1 MKRSAG
7 FTLIEL
13 VIVIIILGI
22 LAVTAAPKFLNLQAD
37 AKEGVL
43 KGVEASMKSAS
54 SLVYSKS
61 VIAGVET
68 KDATA
73 AETVKVNGPDV
84 AVVYGYPRADEVIGL
99 LDISATSSTS
109 GTADFY
115 YKLTSTT
122 DVTVWPFGSDY
133 SQDACSVKFTN
144 SVSAGTRPVI
154 VTTPGC

>member
-61 VIAGVET
+61 VIAGLEARPSGAVS
-68 KDATA
+68 
-73 AETVKVNGPDV
+73 VNGV
-84 AVVYGYPRADEVIGL
+84 SVVVVNGYPRADEVIGL
-99 LDISATSSTS
+99 LDISATSSATATS
-109 GTADFY
+109 GSDFY
-115 YKLTSTT
+115 YKLTGTS
-122 DVTVWPFGSDY
+122 DVSVWPLGSNYDNA
-133 SQDACSVKFTN
+133 ACSVKFTN
-144 SVSAGTRPVI
+144 SASTGEQPKVE
-154 VTTPGC
+154 TTKGC